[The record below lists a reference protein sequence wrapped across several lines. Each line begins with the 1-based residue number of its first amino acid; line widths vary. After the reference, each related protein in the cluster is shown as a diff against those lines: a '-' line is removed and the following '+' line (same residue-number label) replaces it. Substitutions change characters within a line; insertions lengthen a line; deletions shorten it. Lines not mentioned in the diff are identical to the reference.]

1 MGALKGNLSS
11 IKGMQQTIRALP
23 VTVAADVSRRAAPAL
38 TTLTGN
44 AFSSNQT
51 VYGDSRPAGVDGEA
65 LSLVKSGATRD
76 ALRFVAVGT
85 IVRCVLP
92 TKWAR
97 YLIGKYGILPNGA
110 LPVTWSQRLK
120 QVVAETKVTP

>member
-1 MGALKGNLSS
+1 MGALKGNLASL
-11 IKGMQQTIRALP
+11 KALKQTIRTRP
-23 VTVAADVSRRAAPAL
+23 VTIAADVARRAAPAM
-38 TTLTGN
+38 TGLATD
-44 AFSSNQT
+44 AFASDRT
-51 VYGDSRPAGVDGEA
+51 VYGEARPESTHGGS

-76 ALRFVAVGT
+76 ALRFVSIGT

-110 LPVTWSQRLK
+110 LPVAWSRKLD
-120 QVVAETKVTP
+120 QVLSETKAP